1 MTNDRSTMTFE
12 EFIQST
18 MRVIDRALAASR
30 ASENQIMRTSEA
42 PVGNWRQLSQIEG
55 APTRR
60 LAARAGTWQKSMQKS
75 SAVAD

>member
-1 MTNDRSTMTFE
+1 MTNDHSTMTFE

-42 PVGNWRQLSQIEG
+42 TVGNWRQLPQIEG
-55 APTRR
+55 APEGR
-60 LAARAGTWQKSMQKS
+60 LAARAGTWQKST
-75 SAVAD
+75 

>member
-42 PVGNWRQLSQIEG
+42 PVGNWRQLPQIEG
-55 APTRR
+55 APKGR
-60 LAARAGTWQKSMQKS
+60 LAARAGTWQRST
-75 SAVAD
+75 